1 MPRVFRR
8 IVLGLAGLVGVVFLL
23 HVGLDTTHIFHQLF
37 PVKSPEGLVPP
48 FVNTEIAQQPL
59 SFGLRVVLVSRRS
72 HALAPVDAQCGS
84 LRACSFV
91 FVLRIGGRSDGGFG
105 LDLVCND
112 DTALNLAAL
121 GCVI

>member
-48 FVNTEIAQQPL
+48 FVNANHTATL
-59 SFGLRVVLVSRRS
+59 VLW
-72 HALAPVDAQCGS
+72 LACCLWFLDAHTRWHQWM
-84 LRACSFV
+84 R
-91 FVLRIGGRSDGGFG
+91 
-105 LDLVCND
+105 N
-112 DTALNLAAL
+112 AAL
-121 GCVI
+121 CVLALCFCIAHRWAQ